1 MTDDL
6 FPGIAIHTDLVDE
19 FDARSAA
26 MAERRMEAAERETYA
41 NGVRRLIHG
50 DPDGKEIGLGGA
62 PVAD

>member
-26 MAERRMEAAERETYA
+26 MAERRMEAVSGRPTPTAYE
-41 NGVRRLIHG
+41 G
-50 DPDGKEIGLGGA
+50 
-62 PVAD
+62 